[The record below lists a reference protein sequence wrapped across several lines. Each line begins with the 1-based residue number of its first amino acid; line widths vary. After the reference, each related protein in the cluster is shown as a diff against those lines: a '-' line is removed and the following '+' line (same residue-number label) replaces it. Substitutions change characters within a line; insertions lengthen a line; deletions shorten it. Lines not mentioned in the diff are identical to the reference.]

1 MDTEADERRRLKEDL
16 FEDNKKK
23 YQKAPKR
30 KGPPQNTEAAQEEST
45 AQSDED
51 VVEATT
57 ETESTAPQNAS
68 TETAETEATET
79 EATGTESSTVESG
92 AGQPSFH
99 LIFDR
104 YAEQDPYEYDVR
116 IVPFSKEGLPPAI
129 EREKFFQEYLAE
141 IEAVT
146 ESFQSEA
153 SVHEVTGFGV
163 TYLQKGLHSYV
174 GLPGDL
180 LYRLVKNRGPNDLS
194 VKVLDFTPVET
205 LDLRNITSLIEY
217 ALATIRKAAP
227 HIQQITYAL
236 RLTEDMD
243 VSTLADLTA
252 RITAV
257 VRKNGIENMEVSGVE
272 LREPKST
279 PLDPSSSDSSPSDA
293 DTRTHFLADHAT
305 DQDLL
310 GYLPYAM
317 GIASFVRDRRTAL
330 PLTIAID
337 GAWGTGKSS
346 LMKMLRNELDPDR
359 PDEDTIKPPAGWL
372 RTQWDTLS
380 RTLSTLI
387 PIGKLTRGISE
398 AAAKLGTKFAD
409 LIAPAAEKTADE
421 TTAPDRE
428 FVTVFVNAWRH
439 GHGTQ
444 LKATLVNEIL
454 KSLTARLG
462 PDFLMS
468 LNLNRIDR
476 LAVLNSAVKGFLTNS
491 TTLFLAV
498 LATIILLLSGLMGF
512 DIPVVSWDMLGASQE
527 VKALMHAQPHLPGG
541 ASAGAGILLYLWK
554 KIPAPDLKQYLQE
567 PDYLNLMGDSAQVEA
582 DFRRILA
589 VLKERDLHLAL
600 FVDDLD
606 RCSPADCAAVVE
618 ALNTFFGQDRHE
630 CLFVL
635 GMHREMVAT
644 SLEVAYCDLVAKIDG
659 LDSLAEQRPFGRRF
673 LEKIVQFVVTL
684 PEPGEDATRKYLDA
698 LTEGKRR
705 ASLEE
710 IRALQK
716 ADTAQKDQPASPATS
731 GKLRTVTGVLS
742 NMMPWPLSR
751 TMDTTFD
758 TLIDRME
765 SGNIDIAQAKADAE
779 KLSKLE
785 EDIEER
791 KNANE
796 NDYVAA
802 FQEVRAVIRTNPR
815 QYKRFF
821 NKLRFYRLLNV
832 AEENPMLV
840 DAGEAVLALEHPELH
855 ARARKLPG
863 IGSFHKLA
871 QAAGGDMLD
880 EEAKKLIATLDK
892 EVGVRDLREKV
903 AAL

>member
-1 MDTEADERRRLKEDL
+1 MDTEAEERRRLKEERL
-16 FEDNKKK
+16 EDNKKK
-23 YQKAPKR
+23 YRKAPKR
-30 KGPPQNTEAAQEEST
+30 KARPETTETGQDDVSSQSTESVPDTSTETDSTTPSEASTEAAE
-45 AQSDED
+45 
-51 VVEATT
+51 T
-57 ETESTAPQNAS
+57 ET
-68 TETAETEATET
+68 
-79 EATGTESSTVESG
+79 STVESD
-92 AGQPSFH
+92 AAQPSFH

-104 YAEQDPYEYDVR
+104 YAEQDPYEYDFR
-116 IVPFSKEGLPPAI
+116 IVPFSSDGLPSSVGN
-129 EREKFFQEYLAE
+129 EKFFQEYLAE

-146 ESFQSEA
+146 EEFQSEA
-153 SVHEVTGFGV
+153 SIHEVSAFGI
-163 TYLQKGLHSYV
+163 TYLQRAPDSGRLI
-174 GLPGDL
+174 GDL
-180 LYRLVKNRGPNDLS
+180 LHRVVKNRGPNNLS
-194 VKVLDFTPVET
+194 VKVLDFMSVEI
-205 LDLRNITSLIEY
+205 LDLRYITSLI
-217 ALATIRKAAP
+217 AATLGAIRQAGP
-227 HIQQITYAL
+227 HLQQITYAV
-236 RLTEDMD
+236 RLPEDMD

-257 VRKNGIENMEVSGVE
+257 ARKHGIENMEVSGVE
-272 LREPKST
+272 LREPT
-279 PLDPSSSDSSPSDA
+279 DAPSHPIPSDA

-317 GIASFVRDRRTAL
+317 GIASFVRDTRTRL

-359 PDEDTIKPPAGWL
+359 PDEDVIKPRAGWL
-372 RTQWDTLS
+372 RAQWDTVTQ
-380 RTLSTLI
+380 TLGTLL
-387 PIGKLTRGISE
+387 PLGKLARKTSAG
-398 AAAKLGTKFAD
+398 AATFGTKLANLF
-409 LIAPAAEKTADE
+409 IPAAEKTEAQEAD
-421 TTAPDRE
+421 RQ

-454 KSLTARLG
+454 KNLTARLG

-476 LAVLNSAVKGFLTNS
+476 LALLNSAIKGFLTNS
-491 TTLFLAV
+491 TTLFIALLTTV
-498 LATIILLLSGLMGF
+498 VLLLSSLMGF
-512 DIPVVSWDMLGASQE
+512 DIPGVSLDMLGASE
-527 VKALMHAQPHLPGG
+527 ELKDLLHAQPHLPGG
-541 ASAGAGILLYLWK
+541 ASASAGILLYLWK
-554 KIPAPDLKQYLQE
+554 KMPAPDLKQYLQE
-567 PDYLNLMGDSAQVEA
+567 PDYLNLMGDSAQVEE
-582 DFRRILA
+582 DFRRILI
-589 VLKERDLHLAL
+589 VLKERELHLAL

-606 RCSPADCAAVVE
+606 RCSPKDCAAVVE

-644 SLEVAYCDLVAKIDG
+644 SLEVAYRDLVAKIDT
-659 LDSLAEQRPFGRRF
+659 LEWLAEQRPFGRRF
-673 LEKIVQFVVTL
+673 LEKIIQFVVTL
-684 PEPGEDATRKYLDA
+684 PEPGEDATRDYLDA

-716 ADTAQKDQPASPATS
+716 ADTATEEQHPASSPAS
-731 GKLRTVTGVLS
+731 SPAPGKLRTVTGVLS
-742 NMMPWPLSR
+742 SLMPWPLSR
-751 TMDTTFD
+751 AVDTTFD

-765 SGNIDIAQAKADAE
+765 TGNIDIAQARADAE

-785 EDIEER
+785 ENIEER

-802 FQEVRAVIRTNPR
+802 FQEVRAVIRANPR

-832 AEENPMLV
+832 AEDNPMLV
-840 DAGEAVLALEHPELH
+840 DAGEAALALEHPELH
-855 ARARKLPG
+855 AQTRKLAG

-871 QAAGGDMLD
+871 QAAGDETLS
-880 EEAKKLIATLDK
+880 EEAKVLLAALDQ
-892 EVGVRDLREKV
+892 EIGVKDLREKV